1 MKKKAKRKE
10 TKFASNMG
18 DNNQEPSIIWKWWL
32 KQKLKQKWRR
42 KKQAGNKIMCIML
55 KVKIKLAGVVAL
67 PIDRNN
73 MPESYVLNY

>member
-1 MKKKAKRKE
+1 
-10 TKFASNMG
+10 MG
-18 DNNQEPSIIWKWWL
+18 DNNQEPSIKWWL
-32 KQKLKQKWRR
+32 KQKLKKKWRR

>member
-1 MKKKAKRKE
+1 
-10 TKFASNMG
+10 MG

-67 PIDRNN
+67 PIDRNS

>member
-1 MKKKAKRKE
+1 
-10 TKFASNMG
+10 MG

-55 KVKIKLAGVVAL
+55 KVQIKLAGVVAL

>member
-1 MKKKAKRKE
+1 
-10 TKFASNMG
+10 MG

-73 MPESYVLNY
+73 KRESYVLNY

>member
-1 MKKKAKRKE
+1 
-10 TKFASNMG
+10 
-18 DNNQEPSIIWKWWL
+18 
-32 KQKLKQKWRR
+32 
-42 KKQAGNKIMCIML
+42 MCIML